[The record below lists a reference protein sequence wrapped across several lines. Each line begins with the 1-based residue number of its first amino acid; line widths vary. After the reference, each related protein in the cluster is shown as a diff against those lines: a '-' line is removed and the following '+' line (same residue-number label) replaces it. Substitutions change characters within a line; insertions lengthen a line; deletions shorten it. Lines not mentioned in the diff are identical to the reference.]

1 MSNNKPIKG
10 PGRGGAAFR
19 TGPMVENPGKMLGR
33 LMGYIYKN
41 YRIHIIVVVIGI
53 VVSVLANVQG
63 TMFMKTLIDQYIMPL
78 LKAETPDF
86 HPLAMA
92 ILRVACFYAIG
103 VACTYTYNRL
113 MIYVSQGTLRNLRN
127 EMFERMETLPVK
139 YFDTHAHGDIMS
151 IYTNDIDTL
160 RQMIS
165 QSIPQLISSVITIV
179 SVLVSMIILNI
190 PLTLVTLFMVGVML
204 FASKNLAGLSGKYFM
219 EQQKNLGIVNGY
231 IEEMMEGQK
240 VVKVFC
246 HEEESL
252 EKFNELNDQLF
263 ESANNANK
271 FANVL
276 MPTCAQIG
284 NISYVLCAIVGGVL
298 AVNSVGGFTLGGLA
312 SFLTFNKSFSQPIN
326 QVSQQFNSI
335 VMALAGAKRI
345 FALLDEKPE
354 VDEGYVTLVNV
365 KEENGELVESQKR
378 TGHWAWKHFHKA
390 TGETDYTPL
399 KGDIVLD
406 GVDFGYRDDKIVLH
420 DVKMYAKPGQKIA
433 FVGSTGAGKTTI
445 TNLLNR
451 FYDIQDG
458 KIRYDGINV
467 NKIKK
472 GDLRRSMG
480 IVLQDTNLFTT
491 TVMENIRYGKL
502 DATDEEVIAAAKLAN
517 ADGFIRRLPNGYNTM
532 LRNNGANLSQGQR
545 QLLAIARAAVADPP
559 VLILDEATSSID
571 TRTEKLVQD
580 GMDKLME
587 GRTTFAIAHR
597 LSTVR
602 NSDCIMVLEQGRVIE
617 RGSHDEL
624 IAQKGKYYQLY
635 NG

>member
-1 MSNNKPIKG
+1 MSSNKPIKG

-19 TGPMVENPGKMLGR
+19 SGPMVENPGKMLKR
-33 LMGYIYKN
+33 LLAYIVKN
-41 YRIHIIVVVIGI
+41 YRIHIILVVIGI

-63 TMFMKTLIDQYIMPL
+63 TMFTKTLIDQYILPL
-78 LKAETPDF
+78 LKSETPDF

-103 VACTYTYNRL
+103 VGCTYTYNRL

-127 EMFERMETLPVK
+127 EMFGRMETLPVK

-165 QSIPQLISSVITIV
+165 QSIPQLISSVITII
-179 SVLVSMIILNI
+179 SVLVSMIILNV
-190 PLTLVTLFMVGVML
+190 PLTIVTLFMVGVML
-204 FASKNLAGLSGKYFM
+204 VASKNLAGLSGKYFM

-252 EKFNELNDQLF
+252 SKFNELNDQLF

-298 AVNSVGGFTLGGLA
+298 AVNGIGGFTLGGLA

-345 FALLDEKPE
+345 FDLLDEKPE

-365 KEENGELVESQKR
+365 KEENGKLVESQKR
-378 TGHWAWKHFHKA
+378 TGRWAWKHYHKA
-390 TGETDYTPL
+390 TG
-399 KGDIVLD
+399 
-406 GVDFGYRDDKIVLH
+406 
-420 DVKMYAKPGQKIA
+420 
-433 FVGSTGAGKTTI
+433 TT
-445 TNLLNR
+445 LC
-451 FYDIQDG
+451 
-458 KIRYDGINV
+458 
-467 NKIKK
+467 
-472 GDLRRSMG
+472 
-480 IVLQDTNLFTT
+480 
-491 TVMENIRYGKL
+491 
-502 DATDEEVIAAAKLAN
+502 
-517 ADGFIRRLPNGYNTM
+517 
-532 LRNNGANLSQGQR
+532 
-545 QLLAIARAAVADPP
+545 RA
-559 VLILDEATSSID
+559 
-571 TRTEKLVQD
+571 
-580 GMDKLME
+580 E
-587 GRTTFAIAHR
+587 GRYC
-597 LSTVR
+597 S
-602 NSDCIMVLEQGRVIE
+602 
-617 RGSHDEL
+617 
-624 IAQKGKYYQLY
+624 
-635 NG
+635 

>member
-1 MSNNKPIKG
+1 MSSNKPIKG

-151 IYTNDIDTL
+151 VYTNDIDTL

-312 SFLTFNKSFSQPIN
+312 SFLTFKDRKS
-326 QVSQQFNSI
+326 
-335 VMALAGAKRI
+335 
-345 FALLDEKPE
+345 
-354 VDEGYVTLVNV
+354 
-365 KEENGELVESQKR
+365 
-378 TGHWAWKHFHKA
+378 
-390 TGETDYTPL
+390 
-399 KGDIVLD
+399 
-406 GVDFGYRDDKIVLH
+406 
-420 DVKMYAKPGQKIA
+420 
-433 FVGSTGAGKTTI
+433 VG
-445 TNLLNR
+445 R
-451 FYDIQDG
+451 
-458 KIRYDGINV
+458 
-467 NKIKK
+467 
-472 GDLRRSMG
+472 
-480 IVLQDTNLFTT
+480 
-491 TVMENIRYGKL
+491 E
-502 DATDEEVIAAAKLAN
+502 
-517 ADGFIRRLPNGYNTM
+517 
-532 LRNNGANLSQGQR
+532 
-545 QLLAIARAAVADPP
+545 
-559 VLILDEATSSID
+559 
-571 TRTEKLVQD
+571 
-580 GMDKLME
+580 
-587 GRTTFAIAHR
+587 
-597 LSTVR
+597 
-602 NSDCIMVLEQGRVIE
+602 RV
-617 RGSHDEL
+617 
-624 IAQKGKYYQLY
+624 
-635 NG
+635 